1 MTRDIPSPMDQ
12 VNHFEANLQLCKPAL
27 FDLASQIITALP
39 ERQWDVLV
47 GDDKGGRLPTRFIR
61 KVLASYGSEPQTSY
75 ITGGR
80 NAREATSSEVFK
92 ARAAQIGQL
101 GGRSLI
107 VSESNNTHT
116 TARFLEGLLSP
127 YFENVDYAVIVSR
140 DDCSEVGDETF
151 VGGYDKELV
160 NAVYDTFENPL
171 SGISATGTAYL
182 GLRRIVGSFL
192 PKDIKSRLL
201 TNKGLRY
208 DPNSSALTGL
218 IENPGFAY
226 ASRVENSNFG
236 VSNYCYARMDS
247 LALEFMETSKT
258 ITTPANEITTSV

>member
-1 MTRDIPSPMDQ
+1 MSRKNPTPTDK
-12 VNHFEANLQLCKPAL
+12 VEHFESGLQACKPAL
-27 FDLASQIITALP
+27 FDLAGQIITALP

-61 KVLASYGSEPQTSY
+61 KVIANFGVDLPARY

-80 NAREATSSEVFK
+80 NAREATTPEAFE
-92 ARAAQIGQL
+92 ARAKQIGQL
-101 GGRSLI
+101 GNRALI
-107 VSESNNTHT
+107 ISESNNTHT
-116 TARFLEGLLSP
+116 TARFLDGLLKSS
-127 YFENVDYAVIVSR
+127 FDMVDYAVVVSR